1 MKFYVTQRIGPKQ
14 TDARRP
20 SVVLRRPDRARRVIP
35 QWAGP
40 NRGRIFGDRVRGNP
54 VSDLH
59 PRSAGGLAPIV
70 APHSEE
76 SSMDFIGRPVERF

>member
-1 MKFYVTQRIGPKQ
+1 MKFYVTHRVGPKQ
-14 TDARRP
+14 TDARRT
-20 SVVLRRPDRARRVIP
+20 SVMPRSPDGALPNGRSKQGAFRRSGKRR
-35 QWAGP
+35 
-40 NRGRIFGDRVRGNP
+40 NP

-59 PRSAGGLAPIV
+59 PRSAGGLTPIV